1 MRTTTIR
8 VFALAAILMIPA
20 TSFAQMTWTDKA
32 YASVNIG
39 AQVGDHNLT
48 TNSTFTLYDEE
59 GVTSATQDVGGGAY
73 FDLGGAYKVH
83 RNLLVGVTYSHAGS
97 SSDVPITSQVPD
109 QIQFDH
115 PRTVTATMADAKFSE
130 NAIHFSAV
138 YMVPVTDKV
147 DVGISAGPSL
157 FMIRQDVPSAIAVT
171 EPGPTVTSV
180 TANKVNK
187 TTGGLNLGVDV
198 TYLFTKKIGGGLIA
212 RYTWGTVDIPDA
224 TDSLTV
230 GGFQIGVGLRY
241 RF

>member
-1 MRTTTIR
+1 
-8 VFALAAILMIPA
+8 MIPA
-20 TSFAQMTWTDKA
+20 SAFAQMTWTDKA

-39 AQVGDHNLT
+39 AQVGDHSLT
-48 TNSTFTLYDEE
+48 TNSTLTLYDEQ
-59 GVTSATQDVGGGAY
+59 GVTTGTQEVGGGAF

-97 SSDVPITSQVPD
+97 KTDVPITAQVPD

-115 PRTVTATMADAKFSE
+115 PRTATGTMSDAKFSE

-138 YMVPVTDKV
+138 YMIPVTDKV

-157 FMIRQDVPSAIAVT
+157 FMIRQDVPSAITVT
-171 EPGPTVTSV
+171 EPTPTITSV

-187 TTGGLNLGVDV
+187 ITGGLNLGVDV
-198 TYLFTKKIGGGLIA
+198 TYLLTKKIGGGLIA

-224 TDSLTV
+224 ADSLTV